1 MRKGLVHTSVF
12 CLELAKILLLL
23 ALHQSPFTVLV
34 RQCSS
39 LRWEPEEFFEI
50 VSQALLSSDD
60 QDCLS
65 GFDLN
70 GQP

>member
-1 MRKGLVHTSVF
+1 MDSTGANQDFVVAGTASESLYGACEAMFKSEM
-12 CLELAKILLLL
+12 EL
-23 ALHQSPFTVLV
+23 
-34 RQCSS
+34 
-39 LRWEPEEFFEI
+39 EPEEFFEI